1 MTPIHLPQ
9 QTPSVWKHVHMC
21 PFSHLLMASEGLG
34 SSQCINEYMVNREN
48 GLGAQRLLSAI
59 PGVC

>member
-1 MTPIHLPQ
+1 
-9 QTPSVWKHVHMC
+9 MC